1 MKIVKAELRR
11 ISLIFRRNVV
21 FYLLKMDEFIHINF
35 WKMDVIKW
43 QLNLVSCRFGLQS
56 CISELH
62 SVQVLLYIVGQVFY
76 VTINMDHVQF

>member
-11 ISLIFRRNVV
+11 ISLIFRPKVE
-21 FYLLKMDEFIHINF
+21 FSLLKMDEFIHINF

-56 CISELH
+56 CICELH

-76 VTINMDHVQF
+76 VTINMDHAQF